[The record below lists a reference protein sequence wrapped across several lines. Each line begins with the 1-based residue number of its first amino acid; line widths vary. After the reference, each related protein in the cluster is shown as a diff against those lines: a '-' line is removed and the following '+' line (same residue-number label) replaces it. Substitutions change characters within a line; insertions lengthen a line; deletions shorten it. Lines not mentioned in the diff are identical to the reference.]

1 MHALGRITRCGI
13 FAALVACA
21 ARPAVGLVV
30 VPPATNDNTSA
41 PTPEVLPANNPAWLN
56 VGDNGVYIGQRWVL
70 TVVHAGAAPTTFP
83 GASATPFAVEPGST
97 IMLTNPS
104 GMGLT
109 NHTDLMLYRLAAD
122 PGLPP
127 ITFAS
132 EAPEPG
138 DEVILVGD
146 GRAVTPSATE
156 THWDVTG
163 PPENYVW
170 TETPAGDDFHGYK
183 STLERKLWGTNVI
196 ESDEPLENL
205 GDSDVTLP
213 VDAGF
218 GDVISFYTDFDNPG
232 VMGSGATAAE
242 AQGMFHDSG
251 SAMFSKENGAWVLS
265 GMTHAVSLYS
275 NQPGGTFTAIYGNL
289 TFAADLSVY
298 GDQIMA
304 IIVPELGGFLLVG
317 GVGLLAGAYR
327 WSTRWPRRVHTNEQ
341 RRFGS

>member
-1 MHALGRITRCGI
+1 ML
-13 FAALVACA
+13 AALITWPGRA
-21 ARPAVGLVV
+21 AVGLVV

-41 PTPEVLPANNPAWLN
+41 PTPEALPANNPAWLN
-56 VGDNGVYIGQRWVL
+56 VGDNGVYIGLRWVL

-83 GASATPFAVEPGST
+83 GVSATPFAVEPGSV
-97 IMLTNPS
+97 IMLSNPS

-109 NHTDLMLYRLAAD
+109 SHTDLMLYRLTVD
-122 PGLPP
+122 PGLPM
-127 ITFAS
+127 ITFAN
-132 EAPEPG
+132 EAPALG
-138 DEVILVGD
+138 DDVILVGD
-146 GRAVTPSATE
+146 GRAVTPTASE
-156 THWDVTG
+156 THWNVTG
-163 PPENYVW
+163 PPENYMW
-170 TETPAGDDFHGYK
+170 EETATGGNFHGYK

-196 ESDEPLENL
+196 EDDEPLENL
-205 GDSDVTLP
+205 GDSDVALP

-232 VMGSGATAAE
+232 VMGGGATAAE

-275 NQPGGTFTAIYGNL
+275 NQPGGTFTAVYGNL

-304 IIVPELGGFLLVG
+304 IIVPELGAFVLVG
-317 GVGLLAGAYR
+317 GAGALAGACR
-327 WSTRWPRRVHTNEQ
+327 WGARRL
-341 RRFGS
+341 RRGNH